1 MISHE
6 TLINKLTRIT
16 DWLSDSVGGRIAVA
30 FNDCVEQLTPFLLVA
45 GIFNLL
51 LALPVP
57 GWQALI
63 SSFSSFFVLGIDA
76 VFSSFW
82 VMFAVLLAIR
92 LANALDLSLY
102 RVSSLSMFSCYLL
115 GSSFN
120 LQSLEYSFDGLN
132 SESCVLIIAAVLIT
146 VLCIKLEKD
155 LTERLT
161 VSRLISRIISYA
173 LWFGFP
179 VLLLLNLMFGFLP
192 LIEFFYSVQNMLA
205 GLINCLPFLII
216 ILLIELLFAFEG
228 IGIRSVFHGIAAP
241 ILVFC
246 LGQNALAA
254 ANSMPVPYIYT
265 EGFALFGFR
274 LGGAGG
280 IVVGLRLAIRLVK
293 SKALLEQKE
302 IIKET
307 KGKISEFYLYGIP
320 LCQNPVFACSFIVL
334 PVLLEAASFILI
346 QAGLI
351 SPVIALA
358 KWNLLPGVSA
368 FIMTG
373 GDWRAVIW
381 QLLEVGIL
389 FIGYLI
395 PLKIWDRKL
404 LKEESMEESE

>member
-1 MISHE
+1 MITHE
-6 TLINKLTRIT
+6 TLINKLTQVT
-16 DWLSDSVGGRIAVA
+16 DYLSASVPGRIAVA
-30 FNDCVEQLTPFLLVA
+30 FNDCVEQLTPFLLIP

-51 LALPVP
+51 LALPFP
-57 GWQALI
+57 GWQSLI

-92 LANALDLSLY
+92 LAKALDLSLY
-102 RVSSLSMFSCYLL
+102 RVSSLSIFSWYLL

-120 LQSLEYSFDGLN
+120 QQTLEYRFDGLN
-132 SESCVLIIAAVLIT
+132 SESCILIIAAVLIT
-146 VLCIKLEKD
+146 VLCIKLEND
-155 LTERLT
+155 LTER
-161 VSRLISRIISYA
+161 VSVNHVLKRMISYA

-179 VLLLLNLMFGFLP
+179 IILLLNLMFGFLP
-192 LIEFFYSVQNMLA
+192 LTVFFYSVQNSLA
-205 GLINCLPFLII
+205 NLLNCLPLLVI

-228 IGIRSVFHGIAAP
+228 IGIRSVIHGIAAP

-254 ANSMPVPYIYT
+254 ANSLPVPYIYT
-265 EGFALFGFR
+265 EGFALYGCY

-280 IVVGLRLAIRLVK
+280 IIGFRLAIHFVK
-293 SKALLEQKE
+293 SQSLLEQKE

-320 LCQNPVFACSFIVL
+320 ICQNPVFACSFIAL
-334 PVLLEAASFILI
+334 PVLLEAISFLLI
-346 QAGLI
+346 QAGII

-358 KWNLLPGVSA
+358 KWNLLPGLSA

-373 GDWRAVIW
+373 GDWRAVVW
-381 QLLEVGIL
+381 QLFEVGIL

-395 PLKIWDRKL
+395 PLKIWDKKL
-404 LKEESMEESE
+404 LKREKMEESA

>member
-6 TLINKLTRIT
+6 TLINKLTWVT

-57 GWQALI
+57 GWQSLI

-102 RVSSLSMFSCYLL
+102 RVSSLSMLSCYLL

-120 LQSLEYSFDGLN
+120 LQSLEYSFDGLI
-132 SESCVLIIAAVLIT
+132 SESCVLTIAAVPIT
-146 VLCIKLEKD
+146 VLCIKLERD
-155 LTERLT
+155 LMERLN
-161 VSRLISRIISYA
+161 VNRLISRIISYA

-179 VLLLLNLMFGFLP
+179 ILLLLNLMFGFLP
-192 LIEFFYSVQNMLA
+192 LTEFFYSVQNMLA
-205 GLINCLPFLII
+205 DLINCLPFLII

-265 EGFALFGFR
+265 EGFALFGCY

-280 IVVGLRLAIRLVK
+280 IIGLRLAIRLVK

-320 LCQNPVFACSFIVL
+320 VCQNPVFACSFIVL

-346 QAGLI
+346 RCGLI
-351 SPVIALA
+351 APVIALA